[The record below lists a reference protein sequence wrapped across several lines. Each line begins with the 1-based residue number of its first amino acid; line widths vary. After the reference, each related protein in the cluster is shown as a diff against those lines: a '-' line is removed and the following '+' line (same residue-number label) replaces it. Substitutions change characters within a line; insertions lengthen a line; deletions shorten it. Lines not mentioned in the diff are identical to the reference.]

1 MGNMKD
7 FNQYPFFVL
16 LDNML
21 DLIHE
26 MVLIQPL

>member
-1 MGNMKD
+1 MKG
-7 FNQYPFFVL
+7 FNHYPFFVL

-26 MVLIQPL
+26 MVLDRFP